1 MLLLGDAI
9 EIISNIYTLTSD
21 VSKNGSII
29 IDVPNV
35 TSFYCGFKYHIDGSG
50 GRLITKIGDI
60 SNNIIIDISHSNL
73 NSNLIIKYN
82 DIIVKDVSL
91 NSMFYDISDVPLDI
105 KLLDGLLNVIINNI
119 DISANILVSE
129 YQNNTFTI
137 QGITDSSQNTIH
149 LIKDIF
155 FDPINVL
162 EDDLYLKRG
171 IYAGKYINVNYD
183 DILNRPFIRDN
194 NNIYTLHGVGIG
206 TSIVR
211 GGMDVSG
218 HILPALNEVYDL
230 GSSEYR
236 WRDIYLSGTT
246 VDLSGTKLSKHTNGN
261 LMVHDT
267 SGTMLGV
274 IMDHINLNGTI
285 IRRHTDGSVVIN
297 NQSGD
302 RVTGRFGDLD
312 VSGNANV
319 TGNITGNTITSST
332 ITSSGTITS
341 SNTITGTRLISNI
354 ASGTAPLTVT
364 SSTLVTN
371 LNADLL
377 EGLNPSQFM
386 RTDANTSST
395 GIISVADGTA
405 NTPILTFSNDLNTG
419 IYRVDNDILGLTTGG
434 SERVRV
440 DASGNV
446 GIGTNNAIN
455 KLTVKGSFQFGDI
468 NNTTITSTNYGCLQ
482 NKIQFINPDQ
492 SIDCIK
498 NILQTNTG
506 VLTGDRYMT
515 NNNNSLYNL
524 SQGGTLALERL
535 TVYNIR
541 NYIQNSTNS
550 KLNAAYGIYN
560 NISNNADTVAPN
572 SINNAYGIHNDI
584 SQYGGVTTNA
594 YGTYNTIRQI
604 GGTLTTSYG
613 IYCKTTG
620 TIGLSYGIFTTGEQK
635 NYFGGKV
642 GIGKAIPTQELD
654 ISGNISTTGTITS
667 SSTITGTQL
676 ISNIASG
683 TAPLTVSSTTIVT
696 NLNADLLDGLDNT
709 YYLNYNNLTNK
720 PTIPA
725 AQVNADWNA
734 ASGIAQILNKP
745 TIVSSQWTTSGTTIS
760 YTGSATISSA
770 TDTIFTVQTTNDVN
784 IAEIAVYGSGQGTGR
799 LYIGQSATY
808 GGGLEYNG
816 DNIPAT
822 TGAGADYIT
831 LFRRDNNVDNWTAR
845 NLFNSNDWEF
855 RGGLT
860 GNEVYTNSWFRVN
873 GNGGLVFQSYG
884 YGLWSVTAQG
894 SDYGNISTYGSGRS
908 GWEGYSIAGR
918 YVFMSSSGNDWG
930 IYNDIDNRWCIYG
943 NRNYVGLRYDG
954 GECLYTQN
962 YGVYVNGQLRAHSI
976 FPMASYNN
984 NYITQYVDNI
994 GFYNMNGYCNGYIEN
1009 DQGVWVGNIDFT
1021 GQHRVVSTR
1030 QFNNSHEG
1038 LIVIS
1043 LGTYT
1048 NFDTNAKPTINEALP
1063 DVELSTIANDKR
1075 VFGVISSKEDENN
1088 EYRTYTTGSYMSLA
1102 IKKDLINRLIINS
1115 LGEGGLWICNCNG
1128 NIDNGDYITSSNIPG
1143 YGMKQNETM
1152 LMNYTVA
1159 KITMNCDF
1167 NPQKVPKLQTRK
1179 QKVTKSITK
1188 DSYITITDDKIIFD
1202 SEMQRYVKTKVES
1215 TKIEEEKV
1223 DLYDT
1228 SGNLIG
1234 KHTVNKK
1241 IIVTQEFEENVF
1253 DEQGNLQWDPI
1264 TDLSGNI
1271 LYEEEYNI
1279 RYLLADGSIIT
1290 KEIYEEKILN
1300 GEQVYKAAFV
1310 GCTYHCG

>member
-162 EDDLYLKRG
+162 EDDIFLKRG
-171 IYAGKYINVNYD
+171 IYANRYFNVNYD
-183 DILNRPFIRDN
+183 DILNKPWM
-194 NNIYTLHGVGIG
+194 NIGFDDVYFGGGNVGIG
-206 TSIVR
+206 TYVPLSGLDLWGNASIK
-211 GGMDVSG
+211 GNLDISG

-230 GSSEYR
+230 GSNDYR
-236 WRDIYLSGTT
+236 WRDIYLSGNTI
-246 VDLSGTKLSKHTNGN
+246 DLNGTKLSKHTNGN

-274 IMDHINLNGTI
+274 TMDHIDLSGTI
-285 IRRHTDGSVVIN
+285 IRRHTDGSVVLDN
-297 NQSGD
+297 GSGG

-312 VSGNANV
+312 VSGNLDV
-319 TGNITGNTITSST
+319 LGNI
-332 ITSSGTITS
+332 SGV
-341 SNTITGTRLISNI
+341 NITGTRLISNI

-364 SSTLVTN
+364 SSTLVSN

-386 RTDANTSST
+386 RSDTNTSS
-395 GIISVADGTA
+395 
-405 NTPILTFSNDLNTG
+405 
-419 IYRVDNDILGLTTGG
+419 
-434 SERVRV
+434 
-440 DASGNV
+440 
-446 GIGTNNAIN
+446 
-455 KLTVKGSFQFGDI
+455 
-468 NNTTITSTNYGCLQ
+468 
-482 NKIQFINPDQ
+482 
-492 SIDCIK
+492 
-498 NILQTNTG
+498 
-506 VLTGDRYMT
+506 M
-515 NNNNSLYNL
+515 
-524 SQGGTLALERL
+524 
-535 TVYNIR
+535 
-541 NYIQNSTNS
+541 
-550 KLNAAYGIYN
+550 
-560 NISNNADTVAPN
+560 
-572 SINNAYGIHNDI
+572 
-584 SQYGGVTTNA
+584 
-594 YGTYNTIRQI
+594 
-604 GGTLTTSYG
+604 
-613 IYCKTTG
+613 G
-620 TIGLSYGIFTTGEQK
+620 TIS
-635 NYFGGKV
+635 
-642 GIGKAIPTQELD
+642 
-654 ISGNISTTGTITS
+654 S
-667 SSTITGTQL
+667 SSTITGTRL

-683 TAPLTVSSTTIVT
+683 TAPFSVTSSTLVS
-696 NLNADLLDGLDNT
+696 NLNADLLDSLDST
-709 YYLNYNNLTNK
+709 YYLNYNNLSNK

-734 ASGIAQILNKP
+734 TTGVAQILNKP
-745 TIVSSQWTTSGTTIS
+745 TISNSQWTTSGSTIS
-760 YTGSATISSA
+760 YTGSTTISSA
-770 TDTIFTVQTTNDVN
+770 TDTILTVQTTNDAN
-784 IAEIAVYGSGQGTGR
+784 KAEVAIYGSSQGTGR
-799 LYIGQSATY
+799 VYVGQSASY
-808 GGGLEYNG
+808 GGGIEYNG
-816 DNIPAT
+816 DNLPAT

-845 NLFNSNDWEF
+845 NIFNTNDWEF
-855 RGGLT
+855 RGSLT
-860 GNEVYTNSWFRVN
+860 SNEVYTNNWFRIN
-873 GNGGLVFQSYG
+873 GNGGLVFQAYG

-894 SDYGNISTYGSGRS
+894 SDYGNICTYGSGRS

-918 YVFMSSSGNDWG
+918 YVFMSDSNNNWG
-930 IYNDIDNRWCIYG
+930 IFNDIDNRWCIYG

-954 GECLYTQN
+954 NDKIYTQDW
-962 YGVYVNGQLRAHSI
+962 GVYVNGQLRAHSI

-1009 DQGVWVGNIDFT
+1009 DQGAWVGNIDFT
-1021 GQHRVVSTR
+1021 GQHRVVSTC
-1030 QFNNSHEG
+1030 QFNSLHEG

-1043 LGTYT
+1043 IGTYT
-1048 NFDTNAKPTINEALP
+1048 NFDTNTKPTINEALP

-1075 VFGVISSKEDENN
+1075 VFGVISAKEDDNN
-1088 EYRTYTTGSYMSLA
+1088 EYRHYTTGSYMSLA
-1102 IKKDLINRLIINS
+1102 KKTDLINRLIINS

-1143 YGMKQNETM
+1143 YGMKQNEST
-1152 LMNYTVA
+1152 LINYTVA
-1159 KITMNCDF
+1159 KITMSCDF

-1188 DSYITITDDKIIFD
+1188 DSYITVIDDKVIFN
-1202 SEMQRYVKTKVES
+1202 SEIQRYVKTKVES
-1215 TKIEEEKV
+1215 TKLEEEKV
-1223 DLYDT
+1223 DLYDE

-1234 KHTVNKK
+1234 KHTINKK
-1241 IIVTQEFEENVF
+1241 IIVTEEFEENIL
-1253 DEQGNLQWDPI
+1253 DNQGNLQWDPI

-1271 LYEEEYNI
+1271 VYEEEYDI
-1279 RYLLADGSIIT
+1279 RYLLKDGTIIT

-1300 GEQVYKAAFV
+1300 GEVVYKAAFV